1 MDDQELRNLLE
12 KLHKEI
18 ERTPAMDEKGQQ
30 LLSDLGTDIRSLLD
44 RSQSQQNV
52 QQPHPTTVQRIE
64 ETIDYLEVTHPNL
77 TTMLS
82 ELLATL
88 TNSGI

>member
-12 KLHKEI
+12 QLHMEI

-30 LLSDLGTDIRSLLD
+30 LLSDLGTDILSLLD
-44 RSQSQQNV
+44 RSKNQNL
-52 QQPHPTTVQRIE
+52 QQPHPSTVQRME
-64 ETIDYLEVTHPNL
+64 EAIDYLEVTHPNL

-88 TNSGI
+88 SNSGI